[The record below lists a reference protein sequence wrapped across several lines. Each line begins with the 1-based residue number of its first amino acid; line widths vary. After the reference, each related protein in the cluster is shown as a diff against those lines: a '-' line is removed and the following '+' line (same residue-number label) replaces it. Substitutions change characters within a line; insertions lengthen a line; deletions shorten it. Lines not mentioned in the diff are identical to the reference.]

1 MISEELLYK
10 GKGEIRIYEIKGDS
24 RKLLYKG
31 NNAIV
36 ANAKKILVHAAGGDG
51 FIIDKIGA
59 YKAAVLLSYQTLFTV
74 TYPAG
79 DDKVKFVARFDEASF
94 DDTLDEVRLE
104 SSSGGIFSIFTGL
117 SHTKDNTTQLEVQW
131 LITINNF

>member
-1 MISEELLYK
+1 MISEGISYK
-10 GKGEIRIYEIKGDS
+10 GKGEVRIFSIKGDS
-24 RKLLYKG
+24 RKLIYEDK
-31 NNAIV
+31 NTIV
-36 ANAKKILVHAAGGDG
+36 TNAKNILAHAIGGDG

-59 YKAAVLLSYQTLFTV
+59 YKAAVLLSFQNIFTV

-79 DDKVKFVARFDEASF
+79 NDKVKFVARFNEASF

-104 SSSGGIFSIFTGL
+104 STLGGIFSVFTGL
-117 SHTKDNTTQLEVQW
+117 AHAKDNLTQLEVEW